1 MSPQITPGYWKCPR
15 CDSRDTYFAPRVV
28 GQVGM
33 ARPFEIGDVDL
44 AGGVARNVEKDV
56 ALCKECG
63 ERSKWIPEVR
73 VYSAEEQRRMNKGW
87 SVASVLF
94 GIPLGIF
101 TIKMSEFGW
110 TGESYFLMAGSIGLV
125 VFGLAGILKSK
136 KS

>member
-1 MSPQITPGYWKCPR
+1 MSPQITPGYWICPR

-33 ARPFEIGDVDL
+33 ARPFEIGNVDM

-63 ERSKWIPEVR
+63 ERSKWVPEVR
-73 VYSAEEQRRMNKGW
+73 IYSSEEQKRMSKGW
-87 SVASVLF
+87 SIASITF
-94 GIPLGIF
+94 GIPVGIF

-110 TGESYFLMAGSIGLV
+110 AAEGYFLMFLSACFCLGGVIGLRN
-125 VFGLAGILKSK
+125 ASK
-136 KS
+136 

>member
-1 MSPQITPGYWKCPR
+1 
-15 CDSRDTYFAPRVV
+15 
-28 GQVGM
+28 M
-33 ARPFEIGDVDL
+33 ARPFGIGDVDL

-87 SVASVLF
+87 SVASALF

-101 TIKMSEFGW
+101 SIKMSEFGW